1 MSRELGWRLLDLRY
15 SGDVLPPGVVPR
27 GAIVT
32 QLPTDELVRWI
43 LRMGAPVVRFG
54 VAPHPKDR
62 LVPVVMH
69 DRAAM
74 GRLAADHFFE
84 RGFRHVGF
92 VGFDPWGPNKVI
104 YDGLEARATEL
115 GCKCHLTRFL
125 NESGVSQEQR
135 YRRRQRQV
143 AGWVRSVAQPMG
155 LLGFVDGQAGQLC
168 RMCADSG
175 IVVPDEVAILGIG
188 NFPLAG
194 ELARPTISSIAPDYD
209 RKAEVGAH
217 MLQQLMRGE
226 TLPETTVEIPPVGVV
241 VRESTDVLAT
251 PDRDVAAALRYMW
264 DQFDMDLSVG
274 DVARKVGL
282 PERTLTRRF
291 RQSIGRSII
300 EELRRKRLAEA
311 KRLLRTTDRSIAD
324 IAAEVGFRSDDYL
337 HRTFKRAFGTTPR
350 SYRLAS
356 KAAPPSQ

>member
-1 MSRELGWRLLDLRY
+1 
-15 SGDVLPPGVVPR
+15 
-27 GAIVT
+27 
-32 QLPTDELVRWI
+32 
-43 LRMGAPVVRFG
+43 
-54 VAPHPKDR
+54 
-62 LVPVVMH
+62 
-69 DRAAM
+69 
-74 GRLAADHFFE
+74 
-84 RGFRHVGF
+84 
-92 VGFDPWGPNKVI
+92 
-104 YDGLEARATEL
+104 
-115 GCKCHLTRFL
+115 
-125 NESGVSQEQR
+125 
-135 YRRRQRQV
+135 
-143 AGWVRSVAQPMG
+143 
-155 LLGFVDGQAGQLC
+155 
-168 RMCADSG
+168 
-175 IVVPDEVAILGIG
+175 
-188 NFPLAG
+188 
-194 ELARPTISSIAPDYD
+194 
-209 RKAEVGAH
+209 

>member
-1 MSRELGWRLLDLRY
+1 
-15 SGDVLPPGVVPR
+15 
-27 GAIVT
+27 
-32 QLPTDELVRWI
+32 
-43 LRMGAPVVRFG
+43 MGAPVVRFG

-115 GCKCHLTRFL
+115 GCECHLTRFS
-125 NESGVSQEQR
+125 SGTGATHDKR
-135 YRRRQRQV
+135 YRLRQRQV
-143 AGWVRSVAQPMG
+143 ADWVRSVSQPMG
-155 LLGFVDGQAGQLC
+155 VLGFVDGQAGLLC

-175 IVVPDEVAILGIG
+175 IAVPDEVAVLGIG

-194 ELARPTISSIAPDYD
+194 ELARPKLSSIVPDYD
-209 RKAEVGAH
+209 RKAEVGVH

-226 TLPETTVEIPPVGVV
+226 TLPETTVEIPPAGVV

-251 PDRDVAAALRYMW
+251 PDRDVAVALRYMW
-264 DQFDMDLSVG
+264 EHFDMDLSVG

-291 RQSIGRSII
+291 RQAIGRSII
-300 EELRRKRLAEA
+300 QELRRKRLEEA

-337 HRTFKRAFGTTPR
+337 YRTFKRVFGITPR
-350 SYRLAS
+350 RYRLAS
-356 KAAPPSQ
+356 NNK